1 LNANPER
8 QSGSHDRSDFDL
20 VNVGGIPFA
29 VADLQQTVR
38 WIVDRALSR
47 RGGINVRFANAWNV
61 ALAGEDSAYKRLL
74 VQPGCLNFPDG
85 TPVVWFMRATQRAAR
100 RVRGPSVFREILKD
114 SSREPLRHFLL
125 GGSPRMLEALQHR
138 MAVEYPAARVSGIFS
153 PPFAPIDEAYIKACI
168 EEVGRVESDIIWVGL
183 GTPKQD
189 FVGTEIAKS
198 VNIPVLNVGA
208 AFDFVAQTI
217 PEAPRLVQNS
227 GFEWLYRLLAE
238 PRRLGRRY
246 LYGNIRFLI
255 VSVGYLLQRPLW
267 SKGE

>member
-1 LNANPER
+1 
-8 QSGSHDRSDFDL
+8 
-20 VNVGGIPFA
+20 
-29 VADLQQTVR
+29 
-38 WIVDRALSR
+38 
-47 RGGINVRFANAWNV
+47 
-61 ALAGEDSAYKRLL
+61 
-74 VQPGCLNFPDG
+74 
-85 TPVVWFMRATQRAAR
+85 
-100 RVRGPSVFREILKD
+100 
-114 SSREPLRHFLL
+114 
-125 GGSPRMLEALQHR
+125 MLEALQHR

>member
-1 LNANPER
+1 MPEW
-8 QSGSHDRSDFDL
+8 QGGSLDRSDFGL
-20 VNVGGIPFA
+20 VDVGGIPFA
-29 VADLQQTVR
+29 VADPQRTVG

-47 RGGINVRFANAWNV
+47 RGGMNVRFANAWNV
-61 ALAGEDSAYKRLL
+61 ALASEDPAYKRLL

-85 TPVVWFMRATQRAAR
+85 TPVVWFMRATQGAAR
-100 RVRGPSVFREILKD
+100 RVRGPSVFREVLRD

-138 MAVEYPAARVSGIFS
+138 MAVEYPAARVSGVFS
-153 PPFAPIDEAYIKACI
+153 PPFAPLDEAYIKTCI

-189 FVGTEIAKS
+189 FVGTEIAKFVS
-198 VNIPVLNVGA
+198 VPVLNVGA

-217 PEAPRLVQNS
+217 PEAPRFVQNS
-227 GFEWLYRLLAE
+227 GFEWLYRLLSE

-255 VSVGYLLQRPLW
+255 VSTKHLLLRPLR